1 MLQLFM
7 QIQQKNEYHMVYSTA
22 QIYMYAI
29 HQNTLSRQY
38 RLKARDGLVISEQY
52 CNVL

>member
-7 QIQQKNEYHMVYSTA
+7 QIQQKMNIIMVYSTA

-29 HQNTLSRQY
+29 HQNALSRQY